1 MKAKLLYT
9 YQGGHPRPAPVEVP
23 KGGYVVFGYGSVEIY
38 AAVERPVEPWTG
50 EGLPPVGTEC
60 EIKHL
65 GHAGGFHPAKI
76 TYAGRNLVAFQYQ
89 TGNPDQHEF
98 ADEPRN
104 LIFRPARTP
113 EQKARDEAIDAMLA
127 IVGGSERRPV
137 EQLYD
142 AGYRKADT

>member
-1 MKAKLLYT
+1 LKI
-9 YQGGHPRPAPVEVP
+9 
-23 KGGYVVFGYGSVEIY
+23 YGP
-38 AAVERPVEPWTG
+38 VERPAEPWTG
-50 EGLPPVGTEC
+50 DGLPPVGTEC

-76 TYAGRNLVAFQYQ
+76 TYHGRNLVAFQYQ

-113 EQKARDEAIDAMLA
+113 EQKARDEAVDAMLA
-127 IVGGSERRPV
+127 IVGGSERRVV
-137 EQLYD
+137 EQLFD
-142 AGYRKADT
+142 AGYRKVTSERQDGRTP